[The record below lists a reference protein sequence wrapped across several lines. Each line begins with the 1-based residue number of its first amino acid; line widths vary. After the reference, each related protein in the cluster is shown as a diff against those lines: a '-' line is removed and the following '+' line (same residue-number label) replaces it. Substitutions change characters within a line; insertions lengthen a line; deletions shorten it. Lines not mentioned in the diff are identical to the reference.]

1 MDIDLDIE
9 STNCKATYTM
19 TYDSDDMREDET
31 AIHCAFCGI
40 LMEPYYED
48 LDMD

>member
-1 MDIDLDIE
+1 MDIDVDIE
-9 STNCKATYTM
+9 CSNCNAKYSM
-19 TYDSDDMREDET
+19 MYDSNDLREEE
-31 AIHCAFCGI
+31 AAFHCAFCGI

>member
-9 STNCKATYTM
+9 CSNCNAKYTM
-19 TYDSDDMREDET
+19 MYASNDLREEE
-31 AIHCAFCGI
+31 AAFHCAFCGI

>member
-1 MDIDLDIE
+1 
-9 STNCKATYTM
+9 
-19 TYDSDDMREDET
+19 MREDET
-31 AIHCAFCGI
+31 AFHCAFCGI